1 MQARSIR
8 SKLNI
13 HPKLC
18 LKEVYF
24 MFWIELLIVLV
35 MIFIGTRKGA
45 PYLALT
51 ILRVNIL
58 LQCFHLF
65 SVK

>member
-8 SKLNI
+8 SELNI

-35 MIFIGTRKGA
+35 MIFIGTRKG
-45 PYLALT
+45 
-51 ILRVNIL
+51 
-58 LQCFHLF
+58 
-65 SVK
+65 